1 MTKIKDK
8 EKQFKRASVKAFEK
22 MKIKE
27 VNNRSECSDIV
38 EDWEKNGLFDF
49 IFDIAVYYYK
59 NKLNHNSLK
68 AISMARK
75 DVKSFESFIRSLL
88 KAHTSRI
95 VGIVEELKG
104 KSIKV
109 GNDVW
114 IHPIREQ
121 ALDDILKAIRK

>member
-22 MKIKE
+22 MRQKE
-27 VNNRSECSDIV
+27 VKG
-38 EDWEKNGLFDF
+38 DWKKSGLFDF

-95 VGIVEELKG
+95 VGMVEELKG

-121 ALDDILKAIRK
+121 ALDDILKAIK